1 MAEHEIQE
9 IRVLK
14 GGELKTIRVRE
25 KRRQTEW
32 GVEGVVYALLD
43 PHTLQEIGSIGH
55 QLPSHPPPNKGVR
68 AIANAQICN
77 PRARRIARGLCIAAT
92 AGSAI

>member
-43 PHTLQEIGSIGH
+43 PHTLQEIGEYWAPIA
-55 QLPSHPPPNKGVR
+55 QPPTP
-68 AIANAQICN
+68 
-77 PRARRIARGLCIAAT
+77 
-92 AGSAI
+92 